1 MVDDNQMRFSLRLAL
16 AITMVCAMLIA
27 AVRVETWWAMR
38 VSFTIMFA
46 ANLTAICLAIY
57 RRGVSCLPRLAV
69 LWAWRVIERGLGP
82 KRDGSDGLW
91 RKCS

>member
-1 MVDDNQMRFSLRLAL
+1 MADDDQMRFSLRLAL
-16 AITMVCAMLIA
+16 AITTVCAMLIA

-57 RRGVSCLPRLAV
+57 RRGVRRAFWIGFAV
-69 LWAWRVIERGLGP
+69 FGWGYFLV
-82 KRDGSDGLW
+82 
-91 RKCS
+91 